1 MNVACLGRLT
11 ALAAIRVRRPIER
24 VATFMSGCA
33 GWAYIVAAIFISVDV
48 TCRKFFGFN
57 SGATTEISGYLLGF
71 GITWGLAQAMV
82 ERAHIRIDMLVMR
95 MPLGLRQFLHVGALL
110 LLVALVAVVGWSA
123 TTVIEETRLFNA
135 HDLSSLTI
143 PLLLPQC
150 LWAFGIGVFAL
161 LLVALLVECLGLIAA
176 GDAAAIDLLLRP
188 RESEEE
194 TKEALDALEEA
205 AKP

>member
-1 MNVACLGRLT
+1 MSVESLGKAAAASVAR
-11 ALAAIRVRRPIER
+11 ARRPIE
-24 VATFMSGCA
+24 ALAAFMSGCA
-33 GWAYIVAAIFISVDV
+33 GWAYIVAAAFISVDV

-71 GITWGLAQAMV
+71 GITWGLAHAMV

-110 LLVALVAVVGWSA
+110 LLVALVAIVGWSA

-135 HDLSSLTI
+135 HDLSSLAI
-143 PLLLPQC
+143 PLLWPQI
-150 LWAFGIGVFAL
+150 LWTFGIGVFAL
-161 LLVALLVECLGLIAA
+161 LLVSLLVECLCRIAA
-176 GDAAAIDLLLRP
+176 GDAAGIDALLRP
-188 RESEEE
+188 RGSEEE
-194 TKEALDALEEA
+194 TKETLDALEEA